1 MVILESE
8 GHRSLPMNLRLK
20 RTSLYRSK
28 VTSRRTEGG
37 FIFHGVSRLGEYCRG
52 LRIRDRT
59 QLVRPETLIRYRMG
73 FCDMADY
80 DLEDITLSKDQ
91 ASKSQILEMI
101 EEYGVCIVDSFLG
114 TDRLDA
120 IRKEYETFYE
130 EAVEGARVHTDS
142 EHTATRYI
150 DYDRLDQ
157 GRFEAITQLV
167 EEPLFE
173 SVARSYFDEDDVQ
186 YPSNL
191 WTAKSRGTPESP
203 SGTPSDGPPY
213 AYHFDRQNNF
223 KFLFYLNDVGIEDGP
238 THFVP
243 EYHQEYK
250 RYRLEWIEEGKD
262 IWDLANVM
270 WHYHVSG
277 EAEEKGVPI
286 VGDAGTLVIFDTDA
300 PHRAG
305 ELGLGHE
312 RQIMRI
318 DTMSPTHSG
327 VTATQADGAAER
339 SAVDLVKRGIQ
350 NPGRAAKALSGKV
363 LR

>member
-1 MVILESE
+1 MT
-8 GHRSLPMNLRLK
+8 G
-20 RTSLYRSK
+20 
-28 VTSRRTEGG
+28 
-37 FIFHGVSRLGEYCRG
+37 
-52 LRIRDRT
+52 
-59 QLVRPETLIRYRMG
+59 
-73 FCDMADY
+73 Y
-80 DLEDITLSKDQ
+80 DLEDLTLSRDE
-91 ASKSQILEMI
+91 ASESAILEMS
-101 EEYGVCIVDSFLG
+101 EEYGVCIVDSFL
-114 TDRLDA
+114 DDERLEVIKA
-120 IRKEYETFYE
+120 EYETLYE
-130 EAVEGARVHTDS
+130 EAVQGVRVHTDND
-142 EHTATRYI
+142 HTATRYI
-150 DYDRLDQ
+150 DYDELDRQ
-157 GRFEAITQLV
+157 RFDAISSLV
-167 EEPLFE
+167 EQPLFE
-173 SVARSYFDEDDVQ
+173 SVARQYFDEDDVQ

-223 KFLFYLNDVGIEDGP
+223 KFLFYLDDVGIDDGP

-243 EYHQEYK
+243 EYHEQYK
-250 RYRLEWIEEGKD
+250 QHRLEWIEEGKD
-262 IWDLANVM
+262 IWDLSNVM
-270 WHYHVSG
+270 WHYHVSD

-286 VGDAGTLVIFDTDA
+286 VGDAGTLVVFDTDA

-318 DTMSPTHSG
+318 DTMSPSHSG
-327 VTATQADGAAER
+327 TTPTQDGAAER